1 MNHQVIELLPEWATA
16 EEIQKAVSFKDRRT
30 LDKWPIRKVQL
41 SKRCTRYN
49 TRDLAA
55 LIRQRTQ
62 GKGVAA

>member
-1 MNHQVIELLPEWATA
+1 MNHVTIDQLPEWASV
-16 EEIQKAVSFKDRRT
+16 EEIQKAVSLKDRRT
-30 LDKWPIRKVQL
+30 LDKWPVRKVQL
-41 SKRCTRYN
+41 SHRCTRYN